1 MKNLSNL
8 LAVLLFV
15 VMLGVL
21 AGCGCGTTDT
31 PPTNDM
37 VNDTNH
43 QNTND
48 TTVETR
54 PDGIIQDTTPNT
66 IIDGEP
72 NYGTNNNTTNPD
84 IVNPTTDYYN
94 TVSDNNVTEP
104 NGNVTNNT
112 HNRVGNVVDD
122 AGNIV
127 GDVVDDAGR
136 AISDIGNGVRNMTND
151 MTR

>member
-31 PPTNDM
+31 PPANDM
-37 VNDTNH
+37 VNDTNQ

-54 PDGIIQDTTPNT
+54 PDDGIIQDTTPNT

-72 NYGTNNNTTNPD
+72 NYGNNNITNSD
-84 IVNPTTDYYN
+84 MVNPTTDYYN
-94 TVSDNNVTEP
+94 TVSDNNVT
-104 NGNVTNNT
+104 NDT
-112 HNRVGNVVDD
+112 HNGVGNVVDD

-136 AISDIGNGVRNMTND
+136 AISDVGNGVRNMTND